1 MVVDAVIR
9 HWLTLST
16 GEEYRQDGFGRAVQW
31 ITVLFYA
38 DDGLLDSPRPSHLQA
53 DLDVLTDLFEMVL
66 LHTNANKMARMV
78 CQTC

>member
-1 MVVDAVIR
+1 MVVDSVIR
-9 HWLTLST
+9 HWVTLST
-16 GEEYRQDGFGRAVQW
+16 GEEYRPDGFGRAVQW

-38 DDGLLDSPRPSHLQA
+38 DDVLLDSPRPSRLQA